1 MTDKTSIENDNETNA
16 QEPEGHTENGHS
28 RGGWILLIG
37 GAIVGIGLV
46 AVTVALLFGGFG
58 GNAGRPVSAPRNTDF
73 GPAQPADTSKQIL
86 SLTADQV
93 QSAGVQ
99 VESVGEQL
107 SSEAANTS
115 AAGTVEANAY
125 RQTPVVALA
134 GGIVRRVVPEL
145 GSTVRAG
152 QTLAV
157 VFSNE
162 FAQTQSRYLSLR
174 TETENARRRY
184 ERAIRLAAI
193 NQPDRAELEQAVR
206 QRSTAQAALAES
218 RSRYERTTKLLK
230 IGAAS
235 REELEQDTAK
245 LQTAEAELEEARRRE
260 ERASKLLPISSEVRT
275 ANEEAMN
282 QLRIS
287 EAELAAV
294 RQRLIL
300 FGMSTQRVDRLTASQ
315 ITSELAI
322 PAPSSGTIT
331 SRSVNVGEVIEAN
344 KELLRVTDLSSVWVI
359 AQVYERD
366 IARLHTGSAAT
377 INVEAFPERVFR
389 GQIVYIDPQIDETS
403 RTAKVRIEVGNPGDI
418 LKIGM
423 FVRVSLSGLQAG
435 ERTIPVVPASAV
447 QTIDGRQIVF
457 VATDDPNAFELRPVR
472 LGSETDGRTS
482 VIEGLSQG
490 EKVVTTG
497 SFMLRAEWLKTRQGQ
512 PDHH

>member
-1 MTDKTSIENDNETNA
+1 MTEKTKIEIDDETQANDID
-16 QEPEGHTENGHS
+16 EGGRS
-28 RGGWILLIG
+28 RRSRAVLIG
-37 GAIVGIGLV
+37 GAAAGVGIFALILV
-46 AVTVALLFGGFG
+46 WLFGGFG
-58 GNAGRPVSAPRNTDF
+58 GNAGRVVTAPRNMDLDA
-73 GPAQPADTSKQIL
+73 AQPADSSKEIL
-86 SLTADQV
+86 TLTAEQV
-93 QSAGVQ
+93 RNAGVI

-107 SSEAANTS
+107 SAEAATTS

-157 VFSNE
+157 VFSDE

-174 TETENARRRY
+174 TETENARRAY
-184 ERAIRLAAI
+184 ERAARLTAI
-193 NQPDRAELEQAVR
+193 NQPGRSEFEQAAK
-206 QRSTAQAALAES
+206 QRTSAEAALAES

-245 LQTAEAELEEARRRE
+245 LRTAEAEVEEARKRE
-260 ERASKLLPISSEVRT
+260 QRATQLLPISAEVRS
-275 ANEEAMN
+275 ANEEALN
-282 QLRIS
+282 KLRSS
-287 EAELAAV
+287 EAELAAM

-300 FGMSTQRVDRLTASQ
+300 FGMPSNRVDRLTASQ
-315 ITSELAI
+315 ITSELSI
-322 PAPSSGTIT
+322 PAPSTGTIT

-366 IARLHTGSAAT
+366 IAHLRTGAAAI
-377 INVEAFPERVFR
+377 INAEAFPERVFR
-389 GQIVYIDPQIDETS
+389 GQIAYIDPQIDETT
-403 RTAKVRIEVGNPGDI
+403 RTAKVRIEVGNPDDI

-423 FVRVSLSGLQAG
+423 FVRVSLRGSQSG
-435 ERTIPVVPASAV
+435 ERTIPVVPTTAV
-447 QTIDGRQIVF
+447 QNIDGRQIVF
-457 VATDDPNAFELRPVR
+457 VATDDPNAFELRSVR
-472 LGSETDGRTS
+472 LGSGTDGRTS
-482 VIEGLSQG
+482 IIEGLSHG

>member
-1 MTDKTSIENDNETNA
+1 MTDKTNLDIENETNA
-16 QEPEGHTENGHS
+16 PTPEDPTQVVQLPRS
-28 RGGWILLIG
+28 RAFLIG
-37 GAIVGIGLV
+37 GSVAGIGL
-46 AVTVALLFGGFG
+46 AALILAWLFGGFG

-73 GPAQPADTSKQIL
+73 GPAQPVDNSKQVL
-86 SLTADQV
+86 SLTAEQV
-93 QSAGVQ
+93 RNAGVL
-99 VESVGEQL
+99 VEAVGEQL
-107 SSEAANTS
+107 TSESATAS

-145 GSTVRAG
+145 GFTVRAG

-157 VFSNE
+157 VFSDE
-162 FAQTQSRYLSLR
+162 FAQTQSRFLSLR
-174 TETENARRRY
+174 TETENARHRY

-193 NQPDRAELEQAVR
+193 NQPARAELEQAVK

-245 LQTAEAELEEARRRE
+245 LRAAEAELEEARRRE

-282 QLRIS
+282 RLRSS

-294 RQRLIL
+294 RQRLLL
-300 FGMSTQRVDRLTASQ
+300 FGMPPQRVDRLTASQ

-331 SRSVNVGEVIEAN
+331 GRSVNVGEVIEAN

-366 IARLHTGSAAT
+366 IARLHVGSAAE
-377 INVEAFPERVFR
+377 ISADAFPQRVFR
-389 GQIVYIDPQIDETS
+389 GQIVYVDPQIDEAT

-423 FVRVSLSGLQAG
+423 FVRVSLSGLGSG
-435 ERTIPVVPASAV
+435 ERTIPVVPAAAV
-447 QTIDGRQIVF
+447 QSIDGRQIVF

-512 PDHH
+512 ADHH